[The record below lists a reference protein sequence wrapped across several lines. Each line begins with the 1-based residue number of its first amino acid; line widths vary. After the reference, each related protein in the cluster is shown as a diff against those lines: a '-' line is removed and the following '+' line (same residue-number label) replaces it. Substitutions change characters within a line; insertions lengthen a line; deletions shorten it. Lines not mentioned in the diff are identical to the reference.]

1 MLTQVQ
7 KDLIDLLKYLG
18 LDKDTTIAVVSLCKT
33 DENRQL
39 MIDTIIERYKAKGE
53 VTEEDI
59 QKIGLILT
67 GTLKPEYR
75 HLSSE

>member
-1 MLTQVQ
+1 MISEIECYLIGIL
-7 KDLIDLLKYLG
+7 KDLG
-18 LDKDTTIAVVSLCKT
+18 LDRDTTVAISILCKT

-39 MIDTIIERYKAKGE
+39 MIEAIMDRYEEKGE